1 VTGWLILPTGAVP
14 AAAVGQATVDSRGN
28 VTGTEA
34 RSVGRGSA
42 DETFTGSLTINSDC
56 TGSMTLNFF
65 EAGQPARTSVLSIVL
80 VDDKKEIRMGQ
91 KSLTLPNGTSVP
103 VVITADAP
111 PPVDL
116 RQLTSSPSPRRRAHC
131 CTHQLSPSLRSR
143 PASSDPSDEYH
154 PPFFSALS

>member
-1 VTGWLILPTGAVP
+1 LGQPAQPHQCTQADASGKFGFTVTGWLILPTGAVP

-80 VDDKKEIRMGQ
+80 VDDKKEIRMVQ
-91 KSLTLPNGTSVP
+91 KSLTLPTE
-103 VVITADAP
+103 
-111 PPVDL
+111 L
-116 RQLTSSPSPRRRAHC
+116 QY
-131 CTHQLSPSLRSR
+131 QW
-143 PASSDPSDEYH
+143 
-154 PPFFSALS
+154 

>member
-1 VTGWLILPTGAVP
+1 MIYKRVLTIAGMFVFAGLTLGQPAQPHQCTQSDASGKFGFTLTGWLVLPTGAVP
-14 AAAVGQATVDSRGN
+14 AAVGQGTVDSRGN

-34 RSVGRGSA
+34 RSVGGGYA

-65 EAGQPARTSVLSIVL
+65 EAGQPARISVLSIVL

-103 VVITADAP
+103 VVITADA
-111 PPVDL
+111 
-116 RQLTSSPSPRRRAHC
+116 RRIV
-131 CTHQLSPSLRSR
+131 TE
-143 PASSDPSDEYH
+143 D
-154 PPFFSALS
+154 